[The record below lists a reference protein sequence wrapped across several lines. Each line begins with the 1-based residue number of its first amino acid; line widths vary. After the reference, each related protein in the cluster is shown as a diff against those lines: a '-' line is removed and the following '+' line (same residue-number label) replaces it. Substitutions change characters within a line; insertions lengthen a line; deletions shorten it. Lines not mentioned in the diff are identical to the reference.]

1 MPIVNI
7 SWDDAQA
14 YCAWAGGRL
23 PTEAEWEYAARA
35 GSTTARY
42 GDLGAIA
49 RYHDNSGESTK
60 PVAQKQP
67 NAWEL
72 YEMEGNVWEWVQDWY
87 DRNYYGQSPAT
98 DPQGPSSGLSR
109 VLRGGSWVSNG
120 RVSFRY
126 ALEPGSHYNDS
137 AFRCVGK

>member
-1 MPIVNI
+1 VGM
-7 SWDDAQA
+7 
-14 YCAWAGGRL
+14 RL

-42 GDLGAIA
+42 GDPGASA
-49 RYHDNSGESTK
+49 RYHDNSGDSTK
-60 PVAQKQP
+60 PVAQRHP
-67 NAWEL
+67 NSWGL
-72 YEMEGNVWEWVQDWY
+72 YEMDGDVWEWVQDWY

-98 DPQGPSSGLSR
+98 DPQGPSLGLSR

-137 AFRCVGK
+137 AFRCLGK